1 MGASSS
7 IMAVAVFV
15 IAFFCIVA
23 FHEFGHFLAAK
34 RAGITVIEFG
44 ICFPPRIFAVKRGET
59 EYSLNLIPLG
69 AFVKTIGENDPS
81 VLDGLASKSAWTR
94 MGVFAAGPMANGLL
108 AFLLF
113 TGYFMMPVD
122 TISGEGIM
130 VNSVNEGSPAEEAGI
145 LPGDVLLRIEEIDI
159 HDREDIEESLKAGD
173 TVDVLVRRGDG
184 QFEVNILPEYDQE
197 ENRYLLGVFLC
208 WGIVTNIQD
217 GSPADEAG
225 IQADDTILTI
235 GGQGVY
241 SQDSFSDALSDVD
254 QGEGVVVLLLSDG
267 EAEEVVLVPQ
277 SGGVG
282 IETEWIATSIESQ
295 RYPIWDAFYLGGK
308 YMVNLPG
315 MIADSFVFI
324 KDQPDRALVGP
335 IGAGQLTVE
344 VIDTFGYDEVISI
357 AALLSLG
364 IGLFNLIPVPPLD
377 GGGMLVALVEG
388 VRHGKRLSPRAMQLA
403 YTIGTV
409 FMISVF
415 IAIMYG
421 DIARLIR
428 GESFL

>member
-7 IMAVAVFV
+7 VMAIAVFV
-15 IAFFCIVA
+15 LAFFCIVA
-23 FHEFGHFLAAK
+23 FHELGHFLAAK
-34 RAGITVIEFG
+34 RAGITVLEFG
-44 ICFPPRIFAVKRGET
+44 ICFPPRIFAIKRGDT

-69 AFVKTIGENDPS
+69 AFVKTVGENDPS

-130 VNSVNEGSPAEEAGI
+130 VSSVNDGSPAEEAGI
-145 LPGDVLLRIEEIDI
+145 LPGDVLLKIEETEI
-159 HDREDIEESLKAGD
+159 HNREDIGESLKDGEP
-173 TVDVLVRRGDG
+173 VDVLVQRGDE
-184 QFEVNILPEYDQE
+184 QFEVNIQPEHDQDE
-197 ENRYLLGVFLC
+197 DRYLLGVFLC
-208 WGIVTNIQD
+208 WGIVTDIQD
-217 GSPADEAG
+217 GSPANEAG
-225 IQADDTILTI
+225 IEVGDTILTV
-235 GGQGVY
+235 GGRGVY
-241 SQDSFSDALSDVD
+241 SSDSLSNALGDVD
-254 QGEGVVVLLLSDG
+254 QGEKVVILLLSEG
-267 EAEEVVLVPQ
+267 EAEEVELVPQ
-277 SGGVG
+277 PDGIGV
-282 IETEWIATSIESQ
+282 ETEWVTTSIESQ
-295 RYPIWDAFYLGGK
+295 RYHIWDAFYLGGK
-308 YMVNLPG
+308 YMVNLPV

-324 KDQPDRALVGP
+324 RDQPDRALVGP
-335 IGAGQLTVE
+335 LGAGQLTVE
-344 VIDTFGYDEVISI
+344 VINSFGYDEVISI

-364 IGLFNLIPVPPLD
+364 IGLFNLLPIPPLD
-377 GGGMLVALVEG
+377 GGGMLVALIEG
-388 VRHGKRLSPRAMQLA
+388 VRRGKRLSPRAMQLA